1 MLSVLKPSL
10 IKTGCMAS
18 CFLISVISCTKTVDD
33 PGGSGGGGGNTL
45 PATINIINAVAGGT
59 DAQVQGLPN
68 PIPYGASAK
77 ADVVAGA
84 STLHIYPVGNPS
96 QPYFTNSVATVP
108 GGKYSL
114 FVAGKPG
121 ATSTLSLQDTVHTYA
136 DSTAGIRFVML
147 SPDAGPVSV
156 NLAGK
161 PAGSLFHDYHFGDHS
176 LFLKF
181 PADSQNSSYTVE
193 FRRSGGDSLLLVYG
207 FNAPLFQ
214 NATVVFDGLAGN
226 QTLNT
231 FLINN

>member
-59 DAQVQGLPN
+59 DAQGLPN

-114 FVAGKPG
+114 FCGRKTGRHQYSVAAGHSAYLCRQYRRHTVCDAVAGC
-121 ATSTLSLQDTVHTYA
+121 
-136 DSTAGIRFVML
+136 
-147 SPDAGPVSV
+147 
-156 NLAGK
+156 
-161 PAGSLFHDYHFGDHS
+161 GSCKRQFSRETG
-176 LFLKF
+176 
-181 PADSQNSSYTVE
+181 
-193 FRRSGGDSLLLVYG
+193 R
-207 FNAPLFQ
+207 
-214 NATVVFDGLAGN
+214 VF
-226 QTLNT
+226 
-231 FLINN
+231 IS

>member
-1 MLSVLKPSL
+1 MTSTLKPSNL
-10 IKTGCMAS
+10 IKAGCMAS
-18 CFLISVISCTKTVDD
+18 CFLISIISCTKTGDD
-33 PGGSGGGGGNTL
+33 PGGSGGGGNTL
-45 PATINIINAVAGGT
+45 TATINIINAVAGGT

-84 STLHIYPVGNPS
+84 STLHIYPVGDPS
-96 QPYFTNSVATVP
+96 HPYFTNNVATVP

-121 ATSTLSLQDTVHTYA
+121 ATSSLPLQDTVHAYA

-156 NLAGK
+156 NLTGK

-181 PADSQNSSYTVE
+181 PAGSQNSSYTVE
-193 FRRSGGDSLLLVYG
+193 FRSPGSDSLLLVYG

-214 NATVVFDGLAGN
+214 NATVVFDGLAGDH
-226 QTLNT
+226 TLNT